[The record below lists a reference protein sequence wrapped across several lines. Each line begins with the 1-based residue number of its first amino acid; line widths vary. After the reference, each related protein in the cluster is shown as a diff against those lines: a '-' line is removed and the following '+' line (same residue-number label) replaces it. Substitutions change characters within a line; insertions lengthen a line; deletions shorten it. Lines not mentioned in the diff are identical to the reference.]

1 MSSSRRRGL
10 FIAGLLAMLALFPAT
25 ASAALTVAVVDKDR
39 LVDGSSWGQVTSSPA
54 GIDCPGDCEEPFAPD
69 TEVTL
74 TATATYGYSLA
85 GWTAGV
91 GDPGCAQAMTCTVTV
106 AADTS
111 IDAEFHPA
119 AQLTTRPRGAGMVE
133 ISPTQPGR
141 GALCDVDFEQEA
153 GEPSCVHRYVTG
165 TRVRLT
171 ARPDAGATFKGW
183 TDYACRNSSSSCT
196 LTMRGER
203 FIAALFDPVRLQVS
217 SGAFGGVTVSRPR
230 GFCALLETS
239 PLCEFTYR
247 SGTLVRLRR
256 EHAAPG
262 QYWVGACAG
271 NVAGLLDADVCTLRL
286 DGDTLV
292 AAGADNVTAIPP
304 PLGSGI
310 QVRLGGNKRGK
321 VTGGVVNKPQRVNC
335 GSRCLIS
342 GGVTG
347 YDRVTLTATHFR
359 RSRFVGWSNGMR
371 LRKISVR
378 LAKVN
383 AIRATFGPS
392 RRR

>member
-1 MSSSRRRGL
+1 MSSSRRCGL
-10 FIAGLLAMLALFPAT
+10 FIAGVIAVLAVPAT
-25 ASAALTVAVVDKDR
+25 ASADLTVAVVDTAR
-39 LVDGSSWGQVTSSPA
+39 IADGSSWGKVTSSPA
-54 GIDCPGDCEEPFAPD
+54 GIDCPDDCEEPFAPG

-85 GWTAGV
+85 AWTAGI
-91 GDPGCAQAMTCTVTV
+91 GDPGCAQATDCTVTV
-106 AADTS
+106 EADTS
-111 IDAEFHPA
+111 IDVEFQPA

-133 ISPTQPGR
+133 ISPTQAGR
-141 GALCDVDFEQEA
+141 GAVCDVDFEQEP
-153 GEPSCVHRYVTG
+153 GEPSCVQRYVTG
-165 TRVRLT
+165 TRVPLT

-183 TDYACRNSSSSCT
+183 TDYVCRNSSTSCT

-217 SGAFGGVTVSRPR
+217 PGAFGGVTVSRPR
-230 GFCALLETS
+230 GGFCALLDTS

-247 SGTLVRLRR
+247 SGARVRLRR
-256 EHAAPG
+256 EHEAPG
-262 QYWVGACAG
+262 QFWVGACAG
-271 NVAGLLDADVCTLRL
+271 NAAGLLDADVCTLRL

-321 VTGGVVNKPQRVNC
+321 VTGRVDNKPYRINC

-347 YDRVTLTATHFR
+347 YDRVTLTATRFR
-359 RSRFVGWSNGMR
+359 GSRFLGWSNGIR
-371 LRKISVR
+371 LRKVSVR

-383 AIRATFGPS
+383 AIRATFRPL